1 MWVRELGFSFPYIN
15 SLHLNSVQFIY
26 SCVQSY
32 GSNLDA
38 IKCSLHSSK
47 SGRKRHICLL
57 KMLTKPHN
65 FLSIVSHLWPIV
77 ISFTEQEE
85 PLSWAWGVGFS
96 HCMTQG
102 TESIPL
108 SKKLFLKWQ
117 NAFAHG
123 ITEQVLLLLESSW
136 IIVFLLSFWR
146 TVLWP
151 GTRSDAEVL
160 QEGHFL
166 LSRQGTQRPRP
177 VSPRP
182 CPHRGTRHTVGT
194 PQSIT

>member
-47 SGRKRHICLL
+47 MKRKRHICLL

-136 IIVFLLSFWR
+136 IIVFFCLSGE
-146 TVLWP
+146 LCC
-151 GTRSDAEVL
+151 GQGQEVM
-160 QEGHFL
+160 QKYCRRVTFCCQGRGHKGPDLFP
-166 LSRQGTQRPRP
+166 QGPAPTEVPNTQ
-177 VSPRP
+177 
-182 CPHRGTRHTVGT
+182 
-194 PQSIT
+194 